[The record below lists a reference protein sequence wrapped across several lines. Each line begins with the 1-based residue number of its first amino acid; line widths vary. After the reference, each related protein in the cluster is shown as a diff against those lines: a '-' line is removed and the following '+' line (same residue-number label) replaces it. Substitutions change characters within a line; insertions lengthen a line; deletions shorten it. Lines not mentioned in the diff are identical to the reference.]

1 MFDVYQL
8 LCPKTKYRKCG
19 MCVFLNGCFGG
30 ISHQIIKVLF
40 ERIITSSKRDGAT
53 FYIWGW
59 IIISLNFTPTF
70 NFLKLWEKFPDST
83 TFCLELRV
91 KNSIKIC
98 TMMRNILEK
107 MPPVQLGLM
116 EDDSSEMTRWNGRN
130 RAAVCCPFDT
140 SWNFS
145 NQRHN
150 IVELTIFL
158 KN

>member
-1 MFDVYQL
+1 
-8 LCPKTKYRKCG
+8 
-19 MCVFLNGCFGG
+19 MCVFLSGCFGG

-98 TMMRNILEK
+98 TMMWEISWRKCLVYFDIPMKLEFSLEVLEFVVPDFFHLHPRSLTWK
-107 MPPVQLGLM
+107 WRFRRQISLSRV
-116 EDDSSEMTRWNGRN
+116 
-130 RAAVCCPFDT
+130 PF
-140 SWNFS
+140 F
-145 NQRHN
+145 Q
-150 IVELTIFL
+150 VPC
-158 KN
+158 